1 MSKNRNILV
10 TRAMRNDV
18 YRLRA
23 KNNNAKIPTAQKYDR
38 LNLTHAK
45 SIISVL
51 DSNED
56 NEVV

>member
-1 MSKNRNILV
+1 M